1 MSSTF
6 TSSANDPI
14 NRVICVPP
22 VVTPEELGSEL
33 EEVFDVLETA
43 SELNKHDFT
52 RVSRMAI
59 L

>member
-14 NRVICVPP
+14 NRVISVPP